1 MEIEQVNNQDVGALV
16 ELISSVASSNILPS
30 LSEEGRKSFIS
41 SIRPDVETALDLT
54 RFQSFKVTT
63 DNEIIGFGA
72 IRDSDY
78 ITHLFIDTRS
88 QKSGVGKRLLHHLLS
103 RSSAKEVG
111 LKSSVNAVG
120 FYESQ
125 GFTVTDTEQ
134 SVKGIRYVPMSWLR
148 T

>member
-1 MEIEQVNNQDVGALV
+1 MKIEQVNSQDVDALV
-16 ELISSVASSNILPS
+16 ELISYVASSNILPS

-41 SIRPDVETALDLT
+41 SIHPDVETALDLT
-54 RFQSFKVTT
+54 RFQSFKVTVG
-63 DNEIIGFGA
+63 NEIIAFGA

-78 ITHLFIDTRS
+78 ITHLFVDSRT
-88 QKSGVGKRLLHHLLS
+88 QKNGVGKRLLHHLLS
-103 RSSAKEVG
+103 QSSAREVG

-134 SVKGIRYVPMSWLR
+134 NVKGIRYVPMSWLR